1 MFFDEADGAVR
12 YQPDDRCPDRVSIS
26 VALQGVLLVVAP
38 TVLLASFVAQVSGQD
53 AGYVS
58 WVVFAALLV
67 SGVITA
73 LQASRV
79 GRFGSGLVFMV
90 GVSPSYVAISILALS
105 RGGPTMLSSLTAA
118 AAISYVLLSFWL
130 PKLRKII
137 TPLVSG
143 TVLMLIAVTLLPV
156 AFNGIRNVPEA
167 TPAVGGPIVGLV
179 TLIAATALALRSRG
193 ALRIWAPLIT
203 IGAGCGVALLFG
215 MYDARV
221 IVEAPWI
228 GLPVAGFPDF
238 EPNFGASFW
247 SLLPV
252 FALVALVDG
261 IKNIGDNVL
270 VQQQSWRTPRVTDF
284 RRVQGSINVTGAGL
298 VLAGAVGSP
307 PLCSYGPYSAALTG
321 STQVAARRVG
331 VYIGAGLVAV
341 ALLPKLSAVLL
352 AVPGPV
358 VGSYLLSIVGLL
370 FVGGIR
376 TALQGGLSARDAVIL
391 GVAFALGAGIEQD
404 TIIADLLGGV
414 WGSLAN
420 NGVMVG
426 AFSAVVMVM
435 LSNFFG
441 SRDLARLDATLSRVC
456 LPELDAFLS
465 DLAARL
471 HWNDASTQRL
481 RSAGE
486 ETLMSLLDLDEPDT
500 DGAVPRL
507 IVIARPVDHV
517 VELEFMA
524 VFDDEN
530 LEDRLAYLGEEAGA
544 APSSV
549 EASAMT
555 LRLLRHYTSSVQH
568 QKYLGLDVVT
578 VQVSGSR

>member
-1 MFFDEADGAVR
+1 MSSDEADGGVR

-38 TVLLASFVAQVSGQD
+38 TVLLASFAAQASDQD

-67 SGVITA
+67 SGVLTA

-90 GVSPSYVAISILALS
+90 SASPSYVAISILALS

-156 AFNGIRNVPEA
+156 CFNGIRNVPEG
-167 TPAVGGPIVGLV
+167 TPAAGGPIVGLV
-179 TLIAATALALRSRG
+179 TLIAATALALRARG
-193 ALRIWAPLIT
+193 AWRIWAPLTT

-215 MYDARV
+215 MYDAGV

-228 GLPVAGFPDF
+228 GLPAAGFPDF

-307 PLCSYGPYSAALTG
+307 PLCSYGTYSVALTG
-321 STQVAARRVG
+321 FTQVAARRVG

-358 VGSYLLSIVGLL
+358 AGSYLLSIVGLL

-404 TIIADLLGGV
+404 TIIADLLGDV
-414 WGSLAN
+414 WGPLAN

-441 SRDLARLDATLSRVC
+441 SRDRARLDATLSRVC

-471 HWNDASTQRL
+471 RWNDASTQRL

-507 IVIARPVDHV
+507 IVIARPVEDV

-530 LEDRLAYLGEEAGA
+530 LEDRLAYLGEEAEA

-549 EASAMT
+549 EASTMT

-568 QKYLGLDVVT
+568 QKYHGLDVVT